1 MNKYILKNN
10 IDDKLIYYKSIKN
23 KFIIFKNLWEQ
34 LYTTKNKI
42 DYFKH
47 WEYYKRKGNKYENI
61 YTSNR
66 NNICKKNPI
75 SRSYFKLCE
84 ILKDCDLFYKYKNI
98 LCMAEAPGGFIQYI
112 SEMSLSDNIY
122 GNTLISTSN
131 KVPSWNYKILN
142 KYKIKYTHN
151 LSNDGD
157 LTNINIINN
166 IHNTIQKCDLIT
178 ADGGI
183 DTTGDYNNQERYS
196 FELIY
201 AEIYLTLICL
211 KEGGSF
217 ILKIFDIFYLN
228 TIQLLYILG
237 LCFEEIIFIKPKTSR
252 SSNSEKYIVCKKYK
266 TNKDIIASMLEFWDH
281 KLNLNIKVSNHF
293 IHDLFKYNETFVKN
307 QISNINYILNFNERN
322 NNNNNNYK
330 NKLKCIEWCKHYN
343 MPINI
348 HA

>member
-23 KFIIFKNLWEQ
+23 NFIIFKNIWEQ

-84 ILKDCDLFYKYKNI
+84 IMKDCDLFYKYKNI

-112 SEMSLSDNIY
+112 SEMSLCDNIY
-122 GNTLISTSN
+122 VNTLISTST

-157 LTNINIINN
+157 LTNMNIINN

-183 DTTGDYNNQERYS
+183 DIMGDYNNQERDS

-228 TIQLLYILG
+228 TIQLLYILS

-252 SSNSEKYIVCKKYK
+252 PSNSEKYIVCKKYK
-266 TNKDIIASMLEFWDH
+266 TNKDIIASMLEFWDNRY
-281 KLNLNIKVSNHF
+281 NLNIKVSNHF

-307 QISNINYILNFNERN
+307 QISNINYILNYNER
-322 NNNNNNYK
+322 NNNNYK